1 MFTKSGKWDLKF
13 VDILWKQSYQHNRS
27 ETEEKKLWLF
37 TETEIVI
44 VIIVVTNCNCI
55 WNCSCLSLTD
65 VSTWKEKSS
74 QTRSPYVKT
83 KKKDS
88 RFIYSRHWYS
98 PMISCKIGEKAG
110 HLTPGPHVSGYF
122 CIRNFFFPDS
132 RPQVIRSQ
140 IEYAR
145 PHLSDTWPDSL

>member
-1 MFTKSGKWDLKF
+1 MLFTKSGKWDLKF

-37 TETEIVI
+37 TETEIIIVI
-44 VIIVVTNCNCI
+44 VANCDCI

-65 VSTWKEKSS
+65 ASTWKEKSS

-83 KKKDS
+83 KKRDS

-110 HLTPGPHVSGYF
+110 HLTPGLHVFGCF
-122 CIRNFFFPDS
+122 WIRNFFFPDS

-140 IEYAR
+140 IEFAR
-145 PHLSDTWPDSL
+145 PHLSDMWPDSL